1 MERAKREL
9 ADMRREVRSKT
20 GSLARRFDRVLR
32 LLEAWGFLDGWA
44 LTEKGDVLA
53 RTYHECDLLV
63 AEALTSGLL
72 DGLDPAA
79 LAGLLSCFTYE
90 HRGPGEPEP
99 PWFPSREVRHRWTQL
114 ERLTAELQDDEEAA
128 GLPPTRSPD
137 PGFAALA
144 HAWAAGEPLSD
155 VLGDEDLSGGD
166 FVRNVKTL
174 IDLVRQ
180 VGDVAPDPTTARR
193 ARQAAEA
200 LHRGVVSISSTL
212 DEVAGTGADGDGEGA
227 GAVVLPRDVP

>member
-1 MERAKREL
+1 M
-9 ADMRREVRSKT
+9 
-20 GSLARRFDRVLR
+20 LR
-32 LLEAWGFLDGWA
+32 LLEAWGYLDGWA
-44 LTEKGDVLA
+44 LTERGEVLA

-63 AEALTSGLL
+63 AEAMASGLL

-90 HRGPGEPEP
+90 HRGPGEPPP
-99 PWFPSREVRHRWTQL
+99 PWFPSRQVRARWGEL
-114 ERLTAELQDDEEAA
+114 ERLAGRAA
-128 GLPPTRSPD
+128 GRRGGGRPAADPAARPRASPRWPT
-137 PGFAALA
+137 PGRRASR
-144 HAWAAGEPLSD
+144 WARCWATRT
-155 VLGDEDLSGGD
+155 LSGGD

-212 DEVAGTGADGDGEGA
+212 DEVGAARTPAADGRRVRPGRSP
-227 GAVVLPRDVP
+227 VRCPRDVP

>member
-1 MERAKREL
+1 M
-9 ADMRREVRSKT
+9 
-20 GSLARRFDRVLR
+20 
-32 LLEAWGFLDGWA
+32 
-44 LTEKGDVLA
+44 LA
-53 RTYHECDLLV
+53 RTYHESDLLV

-99 PWFPSREVRHRWTQL
+99 PWFPSRQVRARWSEL
-114 ERLTAELQDDEEAA
+114 ERLAAELQADEEAA
-128 GLPPTRSPD
+128 GLPPTRAPD

-144 HAWAAGEPLSD
+144 HAWAAGEPLGD

-180 VGDVAPDPTTARR
+180 VGVRGARSRDRPGRPPGGGGAAPRRRVDLVDPRRGGGRGRR
-193 ARQAAEA
+193 ARG
-200 LHRGVVSISSTL
+200 HGR
-212 DEVAGTGADGDGEGA
+212 
-227 GAVVLPRDVP
+227 